1 MEQDK
6 DAEIDALK
14 TVIAAKDAVIAA
26 KDAVITA
33 KDAEITAKD
42 AVITAKDAEIM
53 ESLDFSIQAVTEAVT
68 LLRIN
73 GRCDLADALVPILNQ
88 LKERRYF
95 CNGQVAHQFYR
106 PRGVDTITAE
116 MEDTTIAG
124 SNIPG
129 EASNK
134 APGAMVQDS
143 TKSSS
148 GTGDRRSKGGRYKD
162 LEHAILDLHLRVAL
176 LTV

>member
-1 MEQDK
+1 M
-6 DAEIDALK
+6 AIALGPFVLYLDLFDEKYNQNTIKIQSK
-14 TVIAAKDAVIAA
+14 T
-26 KDAVITA
+26 
-33 KDAEITAKD
+33 
-42 AVITAKDAEIM
+42 
-53 ESLDFSIQAVTEAVT
+53 
-68 LLRIN
+68 
-73 GRCDLADALVPILNQ
+73 ILNQ

-95 CNGQVAHQFYR
+95 CNGQVPHQFYR